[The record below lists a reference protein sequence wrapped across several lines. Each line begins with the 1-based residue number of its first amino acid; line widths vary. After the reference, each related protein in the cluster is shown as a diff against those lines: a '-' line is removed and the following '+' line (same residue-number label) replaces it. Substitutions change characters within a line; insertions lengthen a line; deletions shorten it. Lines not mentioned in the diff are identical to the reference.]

1 MTVAEE
7 SGIIVEL
14 GNWVLET
21 AVAEAKGWLDA
32 GLTIDKLAVNFS
44 NKQIEQDNFVDKIVY
59 VLKENEFPG
68 ERLEIEIT
76 ESILMNNVESTIEKL
91 DELHK
96 VGVSVAIDDFGIG
109 YSSLSLLQK
118 LPIHRL
124 KIDRS
129 FIHDMVEN
137 EDQSIIEAIAYMA
150 RGLKIEMVAEGVE
163 LDYQLRYLR
172 SLDCP
177 VIQGFLYSRAVPAN
191 EARTLIQESNAAH
204 TTESGKKSEKAKKK
218 LSASA
223 G

>member
-7 SGIIVEL
+7 SGIITEL

-21 AVAEAKGWLDA
+21 AVAEAKGWLDS

-44 NKQIEQDNFVDKIVY
+44 NKQIEQDNFVDKIVST
-59 VLKENEFPG
+59 LKENEFPG

-96 VGVSVAIDDFGIG
+96 VGVSVAIDDFGTG

-172 SLDCP
+172 SLNCP
-177 VIQGFLYSRAVPAN
+177 VIQGFLYSRPVPAN
-191 EARTLIQESNAAH
+191 DAKDLIQESNSAH
-204 TTESGKKSEKAKKK
+204 SAETEKAK
-218 LSASA
+218 S
-223 G
+223 